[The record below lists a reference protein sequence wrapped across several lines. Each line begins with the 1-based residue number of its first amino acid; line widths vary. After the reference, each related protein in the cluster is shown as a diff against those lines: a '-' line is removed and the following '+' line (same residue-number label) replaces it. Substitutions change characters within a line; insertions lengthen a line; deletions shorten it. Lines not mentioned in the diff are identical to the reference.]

1 MKKTFRN
8 RQIEIIRHHV
18 EEAGYLAEE
27 FMLYSSFAQKAA
39 GKTQGRLL

>member
-27 FMLYSSFAQKAA
+27 FMLYSKLCADGCFDDQH
-39 GKTQGRLL
+39 RN